1 MSMASSNYW
10 YIYDRSN
17 FNDYAMDSLEREEII
32 NLYLSAGS
40 IPCIEQFTETL
51 ED

>member
-1 MSMASSNYW
+1 MLMASSNYW

-17 FNDYAMDSLEREEII
+17 DDYAMDILERDEII
-32 NLYLSAGS
+32 NLYAMAGS
-40 IPCIEQFTETL
+40 IPCVEQFTETL

>member
-1 MSMASSNYW
+1 MLMASSNYW

-17 FNDYAMDSLEREEII
+17 DDYAMDILEREEII
-32 NLYLSAGS
+32 KLYLSAGS
-40 IPCIEQFTETL
+40 IPCVEQFTETL

>member
-1 MSMASSNYW
+1 MLMASSTYW
-10 YIYDRSN
+10 YIYDGSN
-17 FNDYAMDSLEREEII
+17 DDYAMDSLELDEII

-40 IPCIEQFTETL
+40 IPCVEQFTETL

>member
-1 MSMASSNYW
+1 MLMASNKYW

-17 FNDYAMDSLEREEII
+17 DDYAMDILERDEII
-32 NLYLSAGS
+32 NLYLIAGS